1 MSRRTSRFLA
11 ALLTALLA
19 ALGLT
24 ACGDGSG
31 DRPQIVVTTNN
42 LGNVVSELVGDQAE
56 VTVLMKPN
64 ADPHSFGISA
74 KEANRM
80 RNADLVVYNGLG
92 LEEGIAQHVEAARK
106 AGVPVFEAGAH
117 ADPIKYASG
126 DAVGTLDPH
135 FWTDPDRMKMVV
147 SALRPVLAEN
157 VTDVDTA
164 QLNGQIDDYLGE
176 LTELT
181 NDMTAQFSIIPADRK
196 RLVTNH
202 HVFGYLAQR
211 FGFEVIGAIIP
222 GGTTLASPSS
232 SDLASLTGAIDR
244 YDVPAVFVDTSHPD
258 KLAAALAKETGR
270 DVKIVPLYSESLD
283 EPGTEAGTYLGM
295 MTVNTQRITDGLR

>member
-31 DRPQIVVTTNN
+31 DRPQIVVTTNI
-42 LGNVVSELVGDQAE
+42 LGDVVSELVGDQAE

-64 ADPHSFGISA
+64 ADPHLFGVSA
-74 KEANRM
+74 QEANRM
-80 RNADLVVYNGLG
+80 RNADLIVYNGLG
-92 LEEGIAQHVEAARK
+92 LEEGIAQHVEAARE
-106 AGVPVFEAGAH
+106 AGVAVFEAGTH
-117 ADPIKYASG
+117 ADPIKYA
-126 DAVGTLDPH
+126 AGTLDPH
-135 FWTDPDRMKMVV
+135 FWTDPDRMTMVV
-147 SALRPVLAEN
+147 AALRPVLAEN
-157 VTDVDTA
+157 VTDVDTE
-164 QLNGQIDDYLGE
+164 QLDTQTENYLGR

-181 NDMTAQFSIIPADRK
+181 TDMSAQFGTIPADRK

-232 SDLASLTGAIDR
+232 ADLASLTGAIDR

>member
-31 DRPQIVVTTNN
+31 DRPQIVVTTNI

-74 KEANRM
+74 QEANRM

-106 AGVPVFEAGAH
+106 AGAPVFEAGAH

-164 QLNGQIDDYLGE
+164 QLNGQIDDYLGQ

>member
-31 DRPQIVVTTNN
+31 DRPQIVVTTNI

-74 KEANRM
+74 QEANRM

-92 LEEGIAQHVEAARK
+92 LEEGIAQHVEAARR

>member
-31 DRPQIVVTTNN
+31 DRPQIVVTTNI

-126 DAVGTLDPH
+126 DAVGTLDSH

-164 QLNGQIDDYLGE
+164 QLNGQIDDYLGQ

-181 NDMTAQFSIIPADRK
+181 NNMTAQFSTIPADRK

>member
-1 MSRRTSRFLA
+1 MSRRASIVLTT
-11 ALLTALLA
+11 LLTALLA
-19 ALGLT
+19 ALGPT
-24 ACGDGSG
+24 ACGDRSG
-31 DRPQIVVTTNN
+31 DRPQIVVTTNI
-42 LGNVVSELVGDQAE
+42 LGNVVSELVADQAD

-74 KEANRM
+74 QEANRM

-92 LEEGIAQHVEAARK
+92 LEEGIAQHVEAART
-106 AGVPVFEAGAH
+106 AGVPVFEAGTH

-126 DAVGTLDPH
+126 DSADTLDPH

-147 SALRPVLAEN
+147 SALRPVLAET
-157 VTDVDTA
+157 VTDVNTA
-164 QLNGQIDDYLGE
+164 QLDEQTDSYLE
-176 LTELT
+176 RLTELT
-181 NDMTAQFSIIPADRK
+181 DDMAAQFATIPVDRK

-202 HVFGYLAQR
+202 HVFGYLAER

-232 SDLASLTGAIDR
+232 SDLASLTSAIDR
-244 YDVPAVFVDTSHPD
+244 YDVSAVFVDTSHPD
-258 KLAAALAKETGR
+258 KLAAALARETGR

-295 MTVNTQRITDGLR
+295 MAVNARRITDGLR

>member
-1 MSRRTSRFLA
+1 MSRQTSRFLA

-19 ALGLT
+19 ALCLT

-31 DRPQIVVTTNN
+31 DRPRIVVTTNI

-74 KEANRM
+74 QEANRM

-92 LEEGIAQHVEAARK
+92 LEEGIAQHVEAARR

>member
-31 DRPQIVVTTNN
+31 DRPQIVVTTNI

-74 KEANRM
+74 QEANRM
-80 RNADLVVYNGLG
+80 RNADLIVYNGLG

-164 QLNGQIDDYLGE
+164 QLNGQIDDYLGQ

-181 NDMTAQFSIIPADRK
+181 KDMTAQFSTIPADRK

-283 EPGTEAGTYLGM
+283 EPGAEAGTYLGM